1 MSVPKPMGFASLALH
16 AGQHPDPVTG
26 ARAVPIYQTTSYVFQ
41 DADHAAALFN
51 LERAGHI
58 YTRISNPTT
67 AVLEE
72 RLAAL
77 ESGVGA
83 ICTASG
89 MAAMHLAIATLL
101 SAGHHIVAS
110 TSLYGGTIN
119 LLTHTLPR
127 FGITTSFVK
136 PRDLDGF
143 RNAIRADT
151 RLVVGETIGN
161 PGLEVLD
168 IPRVAEIAHA
178 AGIPLLIDNTFAT
191 PYLSRPI
198 ELGADLVMHSITK
211 WIGGHGIAIGGAIV
225 DGGRFDFAASGKFPT
240 MTEPYAGYH
249 GIVFA
254 EEFGPAAFIMRARA
268 ETLRDFGA
276 CLSPTNAF
284 HLLQGV
290 ETLPLRMQRHM
301 ENTAAVLEFL
311 GQSKAVDW
319 VLHPSLP
326 SHPDF
331 SLAQRLLPRGAGGI
345 ISCGIKGG
353 RAAGRKFIEALR
365 LASHLANVGDAKT
378 LVIHPAST
386 THAQMDAAQL
396 KAAGLGEELVRLSIG
411 IEFGERH
418 RRRSRSGIARL
429 AEEVSDVPDRE
440 RRKGL
445 CRDRRAQL

>member
-1 MSVPKPMGFASLALH
+1 MPAPKPPAFETLGLH

-26 ARAVPIYQTTSYVFQ
+26 ARAVPIYQTTSFVFQ

-77 ESGVGA
+77 EGGVGA
-83 ICTASG
+83 VCTASG
-89 MAAMHLAIATLL
+89 MAAMHLAIATLM
-101 SAGHHIVAS
+101 SAGDHIVAS

-119 LLTHTLPR
+119 LLTHTMPR
-127 FGITTSFVK
+127 FGVATTFVK
-136 PRDLDGF
+136 PRELDGF
-143 RNAIRADT
+143 RAAMRPNT
-151 RLVVGETIGN
+151 RLVIAETIGN

-168 IPRVAEIAHA
+168 IPGVAEIAHA
-178 AGIPLLIDNTFAT
+178 AGVPLLIDNTFAT

-198 ELGADLVMHSITK
+198 ELGADIVMHSITK
-211 WIGGHGIAIGGAIV
+211 WIGGHGVAIGGVIV
-225 DGGRFDFAASGKFPT
+225 DGGAFDWAASGKFPT
-240 MTEPYAGYH
+240 ITEPYAGYH

-254 EEFGPAAFIMRARA
+254 EEFGPSAFIMRARA
-268 ETLRDFGA
+268 EGLRDFGA
-276 CLSPTNAF
+276 CLSPANAF

-290 ETLPLRMQRHM
+290 ETLAVRMQRHM

-311 GQSKAVDW
+311 CKSAAVEW

-326 SHPDF
+326 THPDF
-331 SLAQRLLPRGAGGI
+331 ELAKRLLPKGAGAI
-345 ISCGIKGG
+345 VSCGIKGG

-386 THAQMDAAQL
+386 THQQMDADATQGRGTGRG
-396 KAAGLGEELVRLSIG
+396 AGASLH
-411 IEFGERH
+411 RH
-418 RRRSRSGIARL
+418 RSGGRYHRRSRPGAARL
-429 AEEVSDVPDRE
+429 AKGVSGCGSSSR
-440 RRKGL
+440 G
-445 CRDRRAQL
+445 